1 MTDSPLRMEHA
12 LILTRISTQA
22 ADAGIARELI
32 AVTSEG
38 ESLLIR
44 SENGQRINVAQLENQ
59 RLPLVLLMDQVWPSS
74 QADMELPPQALISII
89 PLPAAEIEAL
99 IRAGQE
105 HVLLNQVRA
114 QLD

>member
-1 MTDSPLRMEHA
+1 MADSPLRMEHA
-12 LILTRISTQA
+12 LILTRLSTHA

-44 SENGQRINVAQLENQ
+44 SDEAQRVNVAQLENQ
-59 RLPLVLLMDQVWPSS
+59 RLPLVLLMDQVLPSP

-89 PLPAAEIEAL
+89 PLPAAEIEVL

-105 HVLLNQVRA
+105 QTLLNQVRA